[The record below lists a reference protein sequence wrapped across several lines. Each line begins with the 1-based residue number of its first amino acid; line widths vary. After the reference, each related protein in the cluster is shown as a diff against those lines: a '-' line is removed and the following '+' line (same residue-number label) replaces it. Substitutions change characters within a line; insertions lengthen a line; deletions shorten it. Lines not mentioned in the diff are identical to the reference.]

1 MKRQRRERVDRIRIV
16 GDLDPHD
23 AEALQLEIRRL
34 VKRYGRIRELEIE
47 TARRSRPAA
56 QRRLSSADSA

>member
-1 MKRQRRERVDRIRIV
+1 MKRERRERVDRIRIV

-34 VKRYGRIRELEIE
+34 AKRYGRIKDLQIE
-47 TARRSRPAA
+47 TARAKPGRRSV
-56 QRRLSSADSA
+56 

>member
-1 MKRQRRERVDRIRIV
+1 MKRERRERVDRIRIV

-34 VKRYGRIRELEIE
+34 AKRYGRIKDLQIE
-47 TARRSRPAA
+47 TTRAKPGRRSV
-56 QRRLSSADSA
+56 

>member
-1 MKRQRRERVDRIRIV
+1 MKKQRRERVDRIRIV

-34 VKRYGRIRELEIE
+34 AKRYGRRIKELQIE
-47 TARRSRPAA
+47 TMRATATRRSP
-56 QRRLSSADSA
+56 

>member
-1 MKRQRRERVDRIRIV
+1 MKRERRERVDRIQIV

-34 VKRYGRIRELEIE
+34 AKRYGRIKGLEIE
-47 TARRSRPAA
+47 TARAKPGRRSA
-56 QRRLSSADSA
+56 

>member
-1 MKRQRRERVDRIRIV
+1 MKRERRERVDRIQIV

-34 VKRYGRIRELEIE
+34 AKRYGRIKDLQIE
-47 TARRSRPAA
+47 TARAKPGRRS
-56 QRRLSSADSA
+56 L

>member
-34 VKRYGRIRELEIE
+34 AKRDGQIRELEIE
-47 TARRSRPAA
+47 TARRKPAG
-56 QRRLSSADSA
+56 RSA

>member
-1 MKRQRRERVDRIRIV
+1 MKRERRERVDRIRIL

-34 VKRYGRIRELEIE
+34 AKRYGRIKDLQIE
-47 TARRSRPAA
+47 TARAKPGRRS
-56 QRRLSSADSA
+56 L

>member
-1 MKRQRRERVDRIRIV
+1 MKRERRERVDRIRIV

-34 VKRYGRIRELEIE
+34 AKRYGRIKDLQIE
-47 TARRSRPAA
+47 TARAKPGRRS
-56 QRRLSSADSA
+56 L

>member
-1 MKRQRRERVDRIRIV
+1 MKRGRRERVDRIRIV

-34 VKRYGRIRELEIE
+34 AKRYGRIRELAIE
-47 TARRSRPAA
+47 TARKKLAGRSA
-56 QRRLSSADSA
+56 

>member
-1 MKRQRRERVDRIRIV
+1 MKRRRRERVDQIQIV

-34 VKRYGRIRELEIE
+34 AKRYGRIKALQIE
-47 TARRSRPAA
+47 PVRRKPDGR
-56 QRRLSSADSA
+56 SA

>member
-1 MKRQRRERVDRIRIV
+1 MKKQRRERVDRIRIV

-34 VKRYGRIRELEIE
+34 AKRYGRRIKELQIE
-47 TARRSRPAA
+47 TMRPTPTRRSP
-56 QRRLSSADSA
+56 

>member
-1 MKRQRRERVDRIRIV
+1 MKRGRRERVDRIRIV

-34 VKRYGRIRELEIE
+34 AKRYGRIKALEIE
-47 TARRSRPAA
+47 TARRKPVGR
-56 QRRLSSADSA
+56 SA